1 MNMQKLEK
9 KKLITQD
16 TEKEETEDFEKTGKE
31 KRAKEKAN
39 KEKTSIR
46 LTAEGEKICRD
57 FEQVEADLRAV
68 CTAGFS
74 EEECRRFDD
83 LKERME
89 TNMIRFMVKEV
100 WEEEQG

>member
-1 MNMQKLEK
+1 MTFTHLHVH
-9 KKLITQD
+9 
-16 TEKEETEDFEKTGKE
+16 TEYSLLDGAARIKDIVQ
-31 KRAKEKAN
+31 RAKEKAN